1 MLLVSEKK
9 RHKSILSRCVCLLL
23 CITIFPLSACN
34 TKKSSDEKE
43 ILMAEDFSSETYPEE
58 KTYFEPAELSY
69 LSFSEEQEPNA
80 ISMTAC
86 GDLLAVLVR
95 SIAKDGIH
103 YQTHM
108 CFFDRTGVEIGSFC
122 FESVLETDNVF
133 VSYVSGKKDGITA
146 YISVFD
152 NKSNSLTNGFYSF
165 DTSGNMLRDAVD
177 VTFSDTSF
185 SPTGLFV
192 LQSGETVLGGICS
205 EGNVFCVYG
214 TDMKYLYTISE
225 DQLTGKM
232 LEAGG
237 DVYVESRIFSDGTQ
251 EDLLHNVDMNTG
263 NLTSSIDVSQ
273 ITGACFTASNSGKLY
288 AVDAQSLYLIDL
300 DGKKKKTLLNWSD
313 LNIDRSIYSSVS
325 PICILSDDVV
335 CILGTAGD
343 SGYDTSKVVML
354 TRQDNNPNLG
364 KQTIYVAGFDLSFD
378 SDLLSDINKF
388 NQSNEQYRIEVKDY
402 FESIDW
408 TQPLEQIR
416 LSKEECKQQMYLDVF
431 RGKGPDI
438 IYAERNSLSA
448 YEASNLLMDMRPLME
463 MDMEFDIN
471 DFLPNVIDACTV
483 DGKLC
488 KIPAHFWVYGIPGEP
503 SVTKGISRWT
513 IEEFDQIASALP
525 SGMYMIVN
533 TTQLELLEDVLA
545 GSMNLFID
553 DKTKEVNF
561 NTDEFFEILEWAKTY
576 GEKEP
581 VSEELRVYV
590 NTEELLEKNRLACYT
605 NFFISNPGPF
615 ASIFPRFYGTAP
627 DIIGYPSP
635 AKNGPYIY
643 PLEQVA
649 ISSTCDSPDG
659 AWSFVKYLLSEEYQT
674 MNSSGSE
681 YAEELGTGYGFPV
694 RTESLQALME
704 LALNPPEIVE
714 EFPSGDSDSYFD
726 PYEELYGMTQERADA
741 CLAAVNSADTLYYL
755 DEEIYEIIQEEVMAY
770 FQDLKSVEDVVA
782 LIQNRVQ
789 TLVSER
795 E

>member
-1 MLLVSEKK
+1 MLPVSEKK
-9 RHKSILSRCVCLLL
+9 RHISILSRIVCLLL

-34 TKKSSDEKE
+34 TKKPSGEKE
-43 ILMAEDFSSETYPEE
+43 ILVAEDFSLETYPEE
-58 KTYFEPAELSY
+58 KAYFELAELSY
-69 LSFSEEQEPNA
+69 LSFSEEQVA
-80 ISMTAC
+80 HAMAMTVC

-95 SIAKDGIH
+95 SIAKDGMKS
-103 YQTHM
+103 QTHL
-108 CFFDRTGVEIGSFC
+108 CFFDQTGMETGSIC
-122 FESVLETDNVF
+122 LETILQTDD
-133 VSYVSGKKDGITA
+133 VSVQYIAGTKDGITA
-146 YISVFD
+146 YINVFD
-152 NKSNSLTNGFYSF
+152 NESNSVSNGFYSF

-615 ASIFPRFYGTAP
+615 ASIFPRYYGTAP

-643 PLEQVA
+643 PREQVA
-649 ISSTCDSPDG
+649 ISSSCDCPDG
-659 AWSFVKYLLSEEYQT
+659 AWSFVKYLLSEEYQ
-674 MNSSGSE
+674 NERSDD
-681 YAEELGTGYGFPV
+681 YGFPI
-694 RTESLQALME
+694 RTESLQSLME
-704 LALNPPEIVE
+704 LALNPPEIDE
-714 EFPSGDSDSYFD
+714 EFPSGDSELYPD

-755 DEEIYEIIQEEVMAY
+755 DEEIYKIIQEEVMAY
-770 FQDLKSVEDVVA
+770 FEDLKSVEDVAA
-782 LIQNRVQ
+782 LIQDRVQ
-789 TLVSER
+789 TLVYER

>member
-1 MLLVSEKK
+1 
-9 RHKSILSRCVCLLL
+9 
-23 CITIFPLSACN
+23 
-34 TKKSSDEKE
+34 
-43 ILMAEDFSSETYPEE
+43 MAEDFSSETYPEE

-146 YISVFD
+146 YITVFD

-177 VTFSDTSF
+177 LTFSDTSF

-192 LQSGETVLGGICS
+192 LQSGETVLSGICS
-205 EGNVFCVYG
+205 EGNVFYMYS
-214 TDMKYLYTISE
+214 TDMKYLYTISG
-225 DQLTGKM
+225 DQLTGKI
-232 LEAGG
+232 LESGG
-237 DVYVESRIFSDGTQ
+237 DVYVESRMFTDGTQ
-251 EDLLHNVDMNTG
+251 EDILYNVDMNTG

-300 DGKKKKTLLNWSD
+300 DGKKKIALVNWSD

-335 CILGTAGD
+335 CIRGTAGD
-343 SGYDTSKVVML
+343 AGYDTGKVVML
-354 TRQDNNPNLG
+354 TRQDNNPNIG
-364 KQTIYVAGFDLSFD
+364 KQTIFLGGFYLSD
-378 SDLLSDINKF
+378 NTALLSTITKF
-388 NQSNEQYRIEVKDY
+388 NQSNEQYRIEIKDY
-402 FESIDW
+402 FQSIDW
-408 TQPLEQIR
+408 SQPLEQIH
-416 LSKEECKQQMYLDVF
+416 LSQEACRQQMYLDAF
-431 RGKGPDI
+431 SGKGPDI
-438 IYAERNSLSA
+438 IYDVGTRSLAA
-448 YEASNLLMDMRPLME
+448 YEANNLLMDMCPLME
-463 MDMEFDIN
+463 MDPEFDIN

-488 KIPAHFWVYGIPGEP
+488 KIPAHFWVYGIEGEP
-503 SVTKGISRWT
+503 SVTKGISSWST
-513 IEEFDQIASALP
+513 VEFDQIASALP

-533 TTQLELLEDVLA
+533 TTQLELLRHVLA

-553 DKTKEVNF
+553 DNTKEVNF
-561 NTDEFFEILEWAKTY
+561 NTDEFFKILKWAKTY

-590 NTEELLEKNRLACYT
+590 NTEELLEKNLLVCNT
-605 NFFISNPGPF
+605 HGFISDASKF
-615 ASIFPRFYGTAP
+615 ASIFPRYYGTAP

-643 PLEQVA
+643 PIEQVA
-649 ISSTCDSPDG
+649 ISSSCDSPGG
-659 AWSFVKYLLSEEYQT
+659 AWSFVKYLLSEDYQT

-681 YAEELGTGYGFPV
+681 YAEKLGTGYGFPV

-704 LALNPPEIVE
+704 IALNPPEIVE
-714 EFPSGDSDSYFD
+714 EFPSGDSELYPD

-755 DEEIYEIIQEEVMAY
+755 DEEIYKIIQEEVTAY
-770 FQDLKSVEDVVA
+770 FEDLKSVEDVTA